1 MSNALAKPP
10 GKVQAIGIMHLIG
23 GILNIFGALAWAA
36 GGFLNGLMTFGI
48 GCILCIPTF
57 ILLPVGI
64 IEVISGAKHLSKDHT
79 GLKPPRGTAIAEIC
93 AILGCQWL
101 GVVFG
106 VLTLVFLNDPEVE
119 AYYAEKQLT
128 GF

>member
-48 GCILCIPTF
+48 GCIRC
-57 ILLPVGI
+57 LLLAPEKSYGY
-64 IEVISGAKHLSKDHT
+64 E
-79 GLKPPRGTAIAEIC
+79 PR
-93 AILGCQWL
+93 
-101 GVVFG
+101 
-106 VLTLVFLNDPEVE
+106 
-119 AYYAEKQLT
+119 K
-128 GF
+128 